1 MNEIEERAKAQL
13 MMIEQVYSLK
23 LANRDE
29 VARLIA
35 SKVDND
41 RQVLSIC
48 SSLSSWVMLNRKSGN
63 VVIPHEVL
71 MRLFEITGWQK
82 KHA

>member
-35 SKVDND
+35 SMVDND

-48 SSLSSWVMLNRKSGN
+48 SSLNSWVMLNRKSGN
-63 VVIPHEVL
+63 VVIPHEML

-82 KHA
+82 KHV

>member
-1 MNEIEERAKAQL
+1 
-13 MMIEQVYSLK
+13 MIEQVYSLK

-35 SKVDND
+35 SMVDND

-48 SSLSSWVMLNRKSGN
+48 SSLNSWVMLNRKSGN

>member
-13 MMIEQVYSLK
+13 MMIEKIYALK
-23 LANRDE
+23 FTNRDE

-41 RQVLSIC
+41 RQVLTIC
-48 SSLSSWVMLNRKSGN
+48 SSLNSWVLLNKKQGN
-63 VVIPHEVL
+63 VNIPEDVL
-71 MRLFEITGWQK
+71 TKLFEATEWQK
-82 KHA
+82 RHV

>member
-35 SKVDND
+35 SMVDDD

-48 SSLSSWVMLNRKSGN
+48 SSLNSWVMLNRKSGN
-63 VVIPHEVL
+63 VVIPHEML
-71 MRLFEITGWQK
+71 MRIFEITGWQK